1 MPAKVTRWTKE
12 GKTPDQIVQPTRPGW
27 RFGFLWILAT
37 AVGALVGPAFA
48 FPVNLALVALL
59 GVTAPVP
66 GTPAQQALILTLD
79 ALGASMLFV
88 GLGMGLGQWL
98 LLRKYLKH
106 SAGWILATGLAM
118 LLEGLFRWSL
128 PPDTPPGLIGPL
140 TVPIGAIL
148 LAVCQWFVLRG
159 RVPHAGWWVVIC
171 IAGWVP
177 TLAFAI
183 VAEYLQLSSESLFA
197 IVIIAIGTILP
208 FAVAAGGMA
217 WLLRQTS
224 SARQAI
230 AT

>member
-1 MPAKVTRWTKE
+1 
-12 GKTPDQIVQPTRPGW
+12 
-27 RFGFLWILAT
+27 
-37 AVGALVGPAFA
+37 
-48 FPVNLALVALL
+48 LALVTFL
-59 GVTAPVP
+59 GVSAPVP
-66 GTPAQQALILTLD
+66 GTPTQQALILTAD
-79 ALGASMLFV
+79 TMGATMLFV

-140 TVPIGAIL
+140 TVPTGAVL

-177 TLAFAI
+177 TVAFAI
-183 VAEYLQLSSESLFA
+183 AAEYLQLSSESLFA
-197 IVIIAIGTILP
+197 IVMIAVGAILP
-208 FAVAAGGMA
+208 LAVAAGGMV
-217 WLLRQTS
+217 WLLRQTF

-230 AT
+230 AS

>member
-1 MPAKVTRWTKE
+1 MVTLGIQRN
-12 GKTPDQIVQPTRPGW
+12 IPGW
-27 RFGFLWILAT
+27 RFALLWMLAT
-37 AVGALVGPAFA
+37 FVGAIVGPVFA
-48 FPVNLALVALL
+48 FPVNVALVAIL

-66 GTPAQQALILTLD
+66 GTPTQQALTLTVD
-79 ALGASMLFV
+79 GLGASMLFV
-88 GLGMGLGQWL
+88 GLGMGFAQWL

-128 PPDTPPGLIGPL
+128 PPDTNPALIGPL
-140 TVPIGAIL
+140 TVPVGAIL
-148 LAVCQWFVLRG
+148 LAVCPWFVLRG
-159 RVPHAGWWVVIC
+159 RVAHAGWWVVIC

-183 VAEYLQLSSESLFA
+183 LGEYLQLSSESLFA

-208 FAVAAGGMA
+208 LAVAAGGMA

-230 AT
+230 AS

>member
-1 MPAKVTRWTKE
+1 M
-12 GKTPDQIVQPTRPGW
+12 PDQVVQPARPGW
-27 RFGFLWILAT
+27 KFGFLWMLAT
-37 AVGALVGPAFA
+37 AAGAAIGPAFA

-66 GTPAQQALILTLD
+66 GTPVQQALTLTVD
-79 ALGASMLFV
+79 AVGASMLFL
-88 GLGMGLGQWL
+88 GLGMGFAQWL

-128 PPDTPPGLIGPL
+128 PPDINPGLIGPL
-140 TVPIGAIL
+140 TIPSGAIL

-183 VAEYLQLSSESLFA
+183 AAEYLQLSSESLFA

-208 FAVAAGGMA
+208 LAVAAGGMA

-224 SARQAI
+224 STRQAI
-230 AT
+230 AS

>member
-1 MPAKVTRWTKE
+1 MSTAV
-12 GKTPDQIVQPTRPGW
+12 VQPPSPGW

-37 AVGALVGPAFA
+37 GVGALVGPVFA
-48 FPVNLALVALL
+48 FPVNLALVAVL
-59 GVTAPVP
+59 GVAAPVP
-66 GTPAQQALILTLD
+66 GTPTEQALILTAD
-79 ALGASMLFV
+79 AMGASMLFV

-106 SAGWILATGLAM
+106 SAGWIPATGLAM

-140 TVPIGAIL
+140 TIPAGAIL

-177 TLAFAI
+177 TLAAAL
-183 VAEYLQLSSESLFA
+183 VAEYVLVPLESLLVLV
-197 IVIIAIGTILP
+197 IVVIGTVLP
-208 FAVAAGGMA
+208 FVVAAGGMV
-217 WLLRQTS
+217 WLLRQS
-224 SARQAI
+224 ASARRAI
-230 AT
+230 AS

>member
-1 MPAKVTRWTKE
+1 MSAQLGQATHL
-12 GKTPDQIVQPTRPGW
+12 GW

-66 GTPAQQALILTLD
+66 GTPTQQALILTLD
-79 ALGASMLFV
+79 GLGASMLFV

-106 SAGWILATGLAM
+106 TAGWILATGLAM

-140 TVPIGAIL
+140 TVPTSAIL

-159 RVPHAGWWVVIC
+159 RVLHAGWWVVIC

-183 VAEYLQLSSESLFA
+183 LAEYAQLSSESLFA
-197 IVIIAIGTILP
+197 LVIIAIGTILP
-208 FAVAAGGMA
+208 FAVAAGGMV
-217 WLLRQTS
+217 WLLRQATPT
-224 SARQAI
+224 RQPI
-230 AT
+230 AS

>member
-1 MPAKVTRWTKE
+1 MSSPVVRQT
-12 GKTPDQIVQPTRPGW
+12 VPGW

-37 AVGALVGPAFA
+37 GVGALVGPVFA
-48 FPVNLALVALL
+48 FPVNFALVALL
-59 GVTAPVP
+59 GVSAPVP
-66 GTPAQQALILTLD
+66 GTPIQQALILTAD

-140 TVPIGAIL
+140 TIPSGATL
-148 LAVCQWFVLRG
+148 PAVCQWFVLRG
-159 RVPHAGWWVVIC
+159 RVRHAGRWVVIC

-183 VAEYLQLSSESLFA
+183 VAEYAQVDYESLFA
-197 IVIIAIGTILP
+197 LVIIVTGTILP
-208 FAVAAGGMA
+208 FAVAAGGMV
-217 WLLRQTS
+217 WLLRQTPRMS
-224 SARQAI
+224 HAAVS
-230 AT
+230 

>member
-1 MPAKVTRWTKE
+1 MSAQAVQTPSLGWKFGLLWT
-12 GKTPDQIVQPTRPGW
+12 
-27 RFGFLWILAT
+27 LAT
-37 AVGALVGPAFA
+37 VVGAIVGPAFA
-48 FPVNLALVALL
+48 FPVNLALVALF

-66 GTPAQQALILTLD
+66 GTPTQQALILTAD
-79 ALGASMLFV
+79 AMGASMLFV

-140 TVPIGAIL
+140 TIPTGAVL

-159 RVPHAGWWVVIC
+159 RVPHAGYWVILC

-177 TLAFAI
+177 TLAASI
-183 VAEYLQLSSESLFA
+183 VFGYLQLSPESLLA
-197 IVIIAIGTILP
+197 LVIIVIGTILP
-208 FAVAAGGMA
+208 FMVAAGGMV
-217 WLLRQTS
+217 WLLRQT
-224 SARQAI
+224 AFTRQAP
-230 AT
+230 A

>member
-1 MPAKVTRWTKE
+1 MTTRV
-12 GKTPDQIVQPTRPGW
+12 VQPSFPGW

-37 AVGALVGPAFA
+37 FVGAIVGPAFA
-48 FPVNLALVALL
+48 FPLNLALVALL
-59 GVTAPVP
+59 GVTAPVL
-66 GTPAQQALILTLD
+66 GTPTQQALILTLD
-79 ALGASMLFV
+79 GLGASMLFV
-88 GLGMGLGQWL
+88 GLGIGMGQWL

-128 PPDTPPGLIGPL
+128 PPDINPGLIGPL
-140 TVPIGAIL
+140 TIPSGAIL

-177 TLAFAI
+177 TLVIAV

-197 IVIIAIGTILP
+197 LVIIVIGTILP
-208 FAVAAGGMA
+208 FAVAAGGMV
-217 WLLRQTS
+217 WLLRQTAPAS
-224 SARQAI
+224 QAI
-230 AT
+230 SS